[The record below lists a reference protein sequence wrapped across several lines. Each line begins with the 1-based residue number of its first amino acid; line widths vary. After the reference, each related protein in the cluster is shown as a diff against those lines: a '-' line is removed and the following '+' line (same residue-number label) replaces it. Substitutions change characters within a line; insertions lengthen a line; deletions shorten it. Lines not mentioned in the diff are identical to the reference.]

1 MVKCVKV
8 TVKCRRQTK
17 VYLMYWKIK
26 ADMVSDG
33 TNLVLRSLAHKDLV
47 LGVYCGLGLDAGVCG
62 GTERGREGGRGM
74 VVLATSCC
82 YLEHDAL

>member
-8 TVKCRRQTK
+8 TVKCRTPRK
-17 VYLMYWKIK
+17 FYLTYWKIK
-26 ADMVSDG
+26 ADTVSDR
-33 TNLVLRSLAHKDLV
+33 TNRVPRGLTHKDLV

-62 GTERGREGGRGM
+62 GTEGGREGGRGM